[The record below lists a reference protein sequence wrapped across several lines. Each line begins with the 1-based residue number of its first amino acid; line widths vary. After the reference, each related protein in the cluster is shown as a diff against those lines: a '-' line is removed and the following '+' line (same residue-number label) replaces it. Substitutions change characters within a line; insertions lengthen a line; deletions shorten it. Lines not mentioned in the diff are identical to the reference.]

1 MTVVYFVRH
10 AESDH
15 QNRDEMTRGLSPRG
29 LRDCEPITRFLSD
42 KDIHA
47 AYSSPYRRAI
57 ETISDFAKGQGLN
70 IRTLDGFR
78 EWHRRGDP
86 TVNFDDFCRRHWE
99 DHDYRYADGES
110 LCQVQSRNI
119 AALERILGECK
130 GQNVI
135 VGTHGMALST
145 VIHYYDPR
153 FGYGDFARLLP
164 LMPMI
169 VKLTFEG
176 MRCVGIEYHAFAD
189 GG

>member
-1 MTVVYFVRH
+1 
-10 AESDH
+10 
-15 QNRDEMTRGLSPRG
+15 
-29 LRDCEPITRFLSD
+29 
-42 KDIHA
+42 
-47 AYSSPYRRAI
+47 
-57 ETISDFAKGQGLN
+57 
-70 IRTLDGFR
+70 
-78 EWHRRGDP
+78 
-86 TVNFDDFCRRHWE
+86 
-99 DHDYRYADGES
+99 
-110 LCQVQSRNI
+110 
-119 AALERILGECK
+119 LERILGECK